1 MNIYIKTYRLIL
13 QALPR
18 RFRERYGEEMTDI
31 ALDRIAVDG
40 IAGLLAECG
49 SVLVAAARL
58 RLHAP
63 PLRWT
68 AVTAL
73 VLTLLLLRGSP
84 GNAGSFE
91 VTATDPAGEFTL
103 VMRDGR
109 AVGGSIDRQP
119 LAPGQLVHA
128 GDSIRVLA
136 QTGSVLFAVAY
147 DADKSSIAW
156 APRPAHC
163 RGRALS
169 CGVSQ

>member
-1 MNIYIKTYRLIL
+1 MNAYIKPYRLL
-13 QALPR
+13 LHALPR
-18 RFRERYGEEMTDI
+18 RFRERYGDEMMDI
-31 ALDRIAVDG
+31 VLDRIATDG
-40 IAGLLAECG
+40 LMGLLAECG
-49 SVLVAAARL
+49 SVLVTAVRL
-58 RLHAP
+58 RLPAP
-63 PLRWT
+63 RLRWT
-68 AVTAL
+68 AATAMA
-73 VLTLLLLRGSP
+73 LTLLLLRGST

-119 LAPGQLVHA
+119 LAPSQLVHA

-136 QTGSVLFAVAY
+136 QTGTVLFAVEY
-147 DADKSSIAW
+147 DADRSAIAW
-156 APRPAHC
+156 EPRPARC

>member
-1 MNIYIKTYRLIL
+1 MNAYLKSYRFIL
-13 QALPR
+13 HVLPL
-18 RFRERYGEEMTDI
+18 RFRERYADEMMDI
-31 ALDRIAVDG
+31 AQERIEADG
-40 IAGLLAECG
+40 ITGLLSECG

-58 RLHAP
+58 RCHTPRLQ
-63 PLRWT
+63 WM
-68 AVTAL
+68 AVSAMA
-73 VLTLLLLRGSP
+73 LTLLLLRGRP
-84 GNAGSFE
+84 GNAGNFE

-119 LAPGQLVHA
+119 LAPNQLVHA
-128 GDSIRVLA
+128 GDSIHVLA

-147 DADKSSIAW
+147 DPDKSSIAW

-169 CGVSQ
+169 CGVDQ